1 MFGRMIGTAVT
12 ASLLRGV
19 TSRFGGM
26 AGAVA
31 GAALASKRTRGA
43 ALAGLVALTAY
54 DLWKKAQT
62 RRNALP
68 TPQVGGGTGQPAGSG
83 AASPTSAGTAG
94 TTGA

>member
-1 MFGRMIGTAVT
+1 MLGRMVGTAVT

-19 TSRFGGM
+19 TSRFGGV

-31 GAALASKRTRGA
+31 GAALASKKTRGA

-54 DLWKKAQT
+54 DLWKRSQQ

-68 TPQVGGGTGQPAGSG
+68 TPQVGEPGSDL
-83 AASPTSAGTAG
+83 AASRRITHRLERAARMM
-94 TTGA
+94 